1 MSVHF
6 EERSGVVPCE
16 TPWGSWY
23 QTMEEV
29 FIEVDVP
36 HGTSEDKCLI
46 RIILMKTNREAGN
59 CWSSLLEGEYCAN
72 AWVQDQMQRKLTLER
87 FQRENP
93 GFDFSGAEISGNFAG
108 GERNRSNKLMA
119 SEKVSEL
126 KPKNLVRESRSFTSS
141 SLSLALSFGLLDFID
156 KHLSHLFFL
165 ELQIHKELLPL
176 GFVCVLKTIIAFGQ
190 EATCYHISGQLGC
203 GAGSSRLVEDS
214 RGGSTD
220 SAQRI
225 PPGVIEHL

>member
-6 EERSGVVPCE
+6 EERSGVVPCK

-29 FIEVDVP
+29 FIEVNVP
-36 HGTSEDKCLI
+36 HGTSGKEVKCHLGSRDIELHVKGEEVFKDKCLI

-59 CWSSLLEGEYCAN
+59 CWASLLQGEYCAN

-108 GERNRSNKLMA
+108 GG
-119 SEKVSEL
+119 
-126 KPKNLVRESRSFTSS
+126 PDFS
-141 SLSLALSFGLLDFID
+141 SLQ
-156 KHLSHLFFL
+156 K
-165 ELQIHKELLPL
+165 
-176 GFVCVLKTIIAFGQ
+176 
-190 EATCYHISGQLGC
+190 
-203 GAGSSRLVEDS
+203 
-214 RGGSTD
+214 
-220 SAQRI
+220 
-225 PPGVIEHL
+225 